1 MSSTREV
8 VLGAAA
14 LNTLTRKYKKK
25 KKKRTGRNAKKRL
38 HIFLDENK
46 KAFLEWEDVPKPCNF
61 NTCETFVEWCHIS
74 SRFPHY
80 RHRLHCIADKAN
92 LHHCQLL
99 VFKERCIKMCQHI
112 YNTPFLKRNKC
123 PPSIVQMVYVEVVLG
138 KQVDQRT
145 IEIQLMLNMIAHLEL
160 FVGLGRKYP
169 HGVLE
174 KKMATKEVP
183 NPLVVWLDT
192 SSDDEKTGCALVKR
206 RLIEASIKGRMVE
219 NAFNNM
225 VDNDNVEGPYLLL
238 ATEGRDYGHE
248 GDGNGPTMDEGMPKV
263 EAPIDLFGKISELEV
278 ELPTSRALVEEYK
291 AKVEPGEVTFL

>member
-1 MSSTREV
+1 MQRRGSTSFWMR
-8 VLGAAA
+8 
-14 LNTLTRKYKKK
+14 T
-25 KKKRTGRNAKKRL
+25 KKRSWNGKTYPNHVTSILVRHSLNGATFL
-38 HIFLDENK
+38 ADFHITAIGYIALRTR
-46 KAFLEWEDVPKPCNF
+46 P
-61 NTCETFVEWCHIS
+61 TCI
-74 SRFPHY
+74 
-80 RHRLHCIADKAN
+80 IANYSFSKN
-92 LHHCQLL
+92 G
-99 VFKERCIKMCQHI
+99 IKMCQHI